1 MYILKTRYVRRFL
14 HKYGVPGWSVQSALK
29 TLLDGKGISLGSQLY
44 KIRMRD
50 EHKGKSGS
58 YRTLWFWKRGELV
71 ILCFLF
77 AKNQAENLTDK
88 EEKGLKL
95 LAKEWSGLTRDE
107 IEALIAQGEF
117 ERIEDEHD

>member
-1 MYILKTRYVRRFL
+1 MQVLKTRYVRRFL
-14 HKYGVPGWSVQSALK
+14 NKYAVPEWSVQSALK
-29 TLLDGKGISLGSQLY
+29 TLLDGKGTSLGSQLY

-58 YRTLWFWKRGELV
+58 YRTLWYWKRGELA

-77 AKNQAENLTDK
+77 AKNQAENLTEK

-95 LAKEWSGLTRDE
+95 LAKEWNGLTPDE
-107 IEALIAQGEF
+107 IQALIAQGEF
-117 ERIEDEHD
+117 ERMEYEHD

>member
-1 MYILKTRYVRRFL
+1 MRRFL

-29 TLLDGKGISLGSQLY
+29 TQLDGKGFPS
-44 KIRMRD
+44 
-50 EHKGKSGS
+50 EANCTKSGCGTS
-58 YRTLWFWKRGELV
+58 TRASPDPIGPSGFWKRGELV
-71 ILCFLF
+71 VLCFLF